1 LAIPDQS
8 FLGISVVTT
17 PNPSGPAGVRMLLN
31 LHFHAS
37 VADDFSPAGTLQR
50 IIQPNLGFGDDLVMF
65 LAASLLDACARRSL
79 RAGLVLAAICV
90 LSVSL
95 ATRYTVQGS
104 EAHSVK
110 IVKSQSSDAQRQ
122 HLVRDALKWTAP
134 VAKFTLLPAVRS
146 SVHVVSAVFSATNL
160 SSESWLYNRPPPSC

>member
-1 LAIPDQS
+1 MYNS
-8 FLGISVVTT
+8 TEFGLGD
-17 PNPSGPAGVRMLLN
+17 GMAK
-31 LHFHAS
+31 
-37 VADDFSPAGTLQR
+37 
-50 IIQPNLGFGDDLVMF
+50 F
-65 LAASLLDACARRSL
+65 LAASLPDTCARRSL
-79 RAGLVLAAICV
+79 RAGLVLAAICA

-110 IVKSQSSDAQRQ
+110 IVKSQSSDAKRQ

-146 SVHVVSAVFSATNL
+146 SVHVVSAVFPATNL